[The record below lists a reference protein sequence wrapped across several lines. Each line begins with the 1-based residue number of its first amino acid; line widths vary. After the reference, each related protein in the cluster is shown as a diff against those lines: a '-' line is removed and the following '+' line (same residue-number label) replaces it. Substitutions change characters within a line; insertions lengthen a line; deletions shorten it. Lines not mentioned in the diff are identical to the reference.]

1 MFSFKNTNKKDMRGD
16 RRANQLRGE
25 NPFPTYT

>member
-16 RRANQLRGE
+16 RCANQLHGE